1 MTEGTRRRGRPST
14 GVREAVLAATEATL
28 AEAGVARLST
38 KEIARRASVAESSIF
53 YHFHDRLGLLEAV
66 VQKHLPLY
74 KNVAADVYGRA
85 GQGSLRD
92 NLVDLLTSLEAFYDR
107 IAPIYA
113 AVQADGDLR
122 ARFADRGSDGHIGPH
137 RGLMPIARYLGKER
151 ELGRV
156 RTDLDLESIALILVS
171 VAYQR
176 AVLRSLAG
184 GGEIR
189 VEGIAQVVDAL
200 MLSLLSD

>member
-1 MTEGTRRRGRPST
+1 M
-14 GVREAVLAATEATL
+14 REAVLAATEATL

-66 VQKHLPLY
+66 VHKHLPLY
-74 KNVAADVYGRA
+74 KDVAVDVYGRA

-92 NLVDLLTSLEAFYDR
+92 NLIDLLTSLETFYDR

-137 RGLMPIARYLGKER
+137 RALMPITRYLGKER

-156 RTDLDLESIALILVS
+156 RADLDPDSMALILVS

-184 GGEIR
+184 GGTIR
-189 VEGIAQVVDAL
+189 VEGIAPVVDAL
-200 MLSLLSD
+200 MPSLLPH